1 MIIYQILGNNDYSE
15 VEYEIDDGRK
25 AVYRC
30 RLSSEALYKH
40 CNAKKIVLLKP
51 ESISSSIDKTAK
63 TVEHVKANT
72 DGNTEIKPIQAVGIY
87 NNIHYNG
94 TPSNVSLQIFADML
108 RRNREGDMII
118 VDLSTGY
125 NLYVLSLLE
134 AARFYTS
141 YMRLSYANIS
151 KIFVRYAVSEPVVK
165 DSGPCPY
172 KIYIEELE
180 TRTTFDLPLHTSSE
194 TNLTSFIEDVSDVDK
209 KDIGQKFSSL
219 NGRVKRIL
227 NDLTII
233 YNAIR
238 YNAPLFLF
246 TARIDFGK
254 EGENNDIV
262 NDLCK
267 FIDHI
272 LNEKKKKIKR
282 ALYSIFLSIAIRNGV
297 WYMLRDKLNENND
310 VGIPLDTLKSV
321 SKLIYDKLELDLNW
335 RFLEREIREIESY
348 KEHLSSEWRA
358 YKEVKSIS
366 SRPNI
371 DDQQQD
377 ALITQNIKL
386 RSDSKRNFFAHAGLS
401 YDTVELRLDNE
412 RILCR
417 YKLDKIN
424 EIQKWIKDPD

>member
-15 VEYEIDDGRK
+15 VKYEIDYREK

-51 ESISSSIDKTAK
+51 ESINSSVDKTAN
-63 TVEHVKANT
+63 TVEYVKAKT
-72 DGNTEIKPIQAVGIY
+72 DGNTEIKPIQAVGTY
-87 NNIHYNG
+87 NNTHYNG

-108 RRNREGDMII
+108 RRNRECDMII

-141 YMRLSYANIS
+141 YMRLSCADIS

-165 DSGPCPY
+165 DSGQYPY

-180 TRTTFDLPLHTSSE
+180 TRTTFDLPLRSK
-194 TNLTSFIEDVSDVDK
+194 TNLTSFIEDASDVDK
-209 KDIGQKFSSL
+209 TDIGLEFSSL
-219 NGRVKRIL
+219 NTKVNHIL

-246 TARIDFGK
+246 TTNIDFCK
-254 EGENNDIV
+254 EEKNNDIV
-262 NDLCK
+262 NDLCE

-272 LNEKKKKIKR
+272 LNERKKKINR
-282 ALYSIFLSIAIRNGV
+282 NLYSIFLSIAIRNGI
-297 WYMLRDKLNENND
+297 WYMLRNKLNKNND
-310 VGIPLDTLKSV
+310 GGIPLDTLKSV
-321 SKLIYDKLELDLNW
+321 SNLYSKLKLDLNW

-348 KEHLSSEWRA
+348 KEHLTSKWKV
-358 YKEVKSIS
+358 YKDVKSNS

-371 DDQQQD
+371 HDQRQD
-377 ALITQNIKL
+377 API
-386 RSDSKRNFFAHAGLS
+386 SDSKRNFFAHAGLS
-401 YDTVELRLDNE
+401 YDTVELRLDNG

-417 YKLDKIN
+417 YKSDKID
-424 EIQKWIKDPD
+424 EIQEWIKDPD